1 MSPTANVFP
10 ALMMVNV
17 SYKAWMKFIL
27 PVVVGLLLLAA
38 LFLVVG
44 VNF

>member
-1 MSPTANVFP
+1 
-10 ALMMVNV
+10 MMVNV